1 MKTEVSEPDE
11 YFQVGQQDKNLKIYL
26 RYPLFKAL
34 DEFAE
39 REKNREQVGLLVG
52 RSGTGKGGQDYLLI
66 EDAIESPVGDE
77 KTGRFED
84 GLWKRARR
92 IAKARHP
99 NRSVVG
105 WFHTHPEG
113 KARVTDE
120 EWSVHKRFF
129 PEDDQVLYLIDP
141 NAKDRN
147 FFRRVEDGL
156 SATEGFCI
164 YGKPTGGETDDV
176 TPIEGSKPHLSTV
189 SASSD
194 SHQRHTDRTLDK
206 ILKSVQSPP
215 LSAKDLLILVL
226 LVVNAGLILF
236 RPNPPVTVDTSDL
249 QRGQAELSAQVDGVR
264 NRIEKLE
271 KNLNDMRLLDQQLKV
286 AAGLEQIE
294 PEDPSLEPEAN
305 PTAAPPP
312 ANHTGRSVKEPAEL
326 VGGAGRVRLY
336 KVSAGDTLS
345 VLTQKFY
352 PDSPSGT
359 MMALARFNRLTSPD
373 YAIFP
378 GDTLKLPELDALQ

>member
-1 MKTEVSEPDE
+1 MKTEVTEPDE
-11 YFQVGQQDKNLKIYL
+11 YFQVGQHDKNLTIYL

-52 RSGTGKGGQDYLLI
+52 RAGTRKGGQGYLLI
-66 EDAIESPVGDE
+66 EDAIESPIGDE
-77 KTGRFED
+77 NTGRFED
-84 GLWKRARR
+84 SLWKRARR

-141 NAKDRN
+141 KAKDRN

-156 SATEGFCI
+156 SPTEGFCI
-164 YGKPTGGETDDV
+164 YGKPQSGEADEV
-176 TPIEGSKPHLSTV
+176 TPIEGSKPHLATV
-189 SASSD
+189 GASSE
-194 SHQRHTDRTLDK
+194 SQQRHADRTLDK
-206 ILKSVQSPP
+206 ILKTVQSPP
-215 LSAKDLLILVL
+215 IGSKDLLILVL

-236 RPNPPVTVDTSDL
+236 RPNPPVKVDTSDL
-249 QRGQAELSAQVDGVR
+249 QRGQVELSAQVDGVR
-264 NRIEKLE
+264 SRIEKLE

-286 AAGLEQIE
+286 AAGLEEIGSDD
-294 PEDPSLEPEAN
+294 PELQPESES
-305 PTAAPPP
+305 TASPPP
-312 ANHTGRSVKEPAEL
+312 ANHTGRSVKEPGDL
-326 VGGAGRVRLY
+326 VGGAGRVQLY
-336 KVSAGDTLS
+336 QVEVGDTLS

-352 PDSPSGT
+352 PESPSGT
-359 MMALARFNRLTSPD
+359 MLALARFNRLASPD